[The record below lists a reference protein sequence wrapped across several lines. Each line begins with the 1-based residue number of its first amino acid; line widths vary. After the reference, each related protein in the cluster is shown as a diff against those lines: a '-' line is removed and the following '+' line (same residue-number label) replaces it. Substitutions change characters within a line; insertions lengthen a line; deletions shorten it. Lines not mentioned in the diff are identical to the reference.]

1 MSLGRVRFVVVRH
14 GETEWAKARRH
25 TSRTDLDLTAV
36 GVDVAQK
43 LAGVLDAHE
52 AAHGRFSA
60 VWSSPR
66 LRARR
71 TADLAG
77 FGDRVTTND
86 DLVEWFYGDDEG
98 RTTAEIL
105 VDHPGWHLWHDG
117 PHNGESIAE
126 ASVRVDRVIERA
138 LQFSEGDILIF
149 AHGHILDILA
159 ARWVGLSGAQGRLF
173 QLDPATVSILG
184 WHRDDRVIQR
194 WNSPT

>member
-1 MSLGRVRFVVVRH
+1 MSLRAARLVVIRH

-36 GVDVAQK
+36 GVEVAQS
-43 LAGVLDAHE
+43 LADVLKGFE
-52 AAHGRFSA
+52 VAHGRFAA

-66 LRARR
+66 LRAKR
-71 TADLAG
+71 TAELAG
-77 FGDRVTTND
+77 FGPRMMLDD

-98 RTTAEIL
+98 RTTAEIQ

-117 PHNGESIAE
+117 PHNGESIDD
-126 ASVRVDRVIERA
+126 ASKRVDRVIERA
-138 LQFSEGDILIF
+138 SQTAGGDVLIF

-159 ARWVGLSGAQGRLF
+159 ARWVGLSGTHGRLF

-184 WHRDDRVIQR
+184 WHRNDRVIQR